1 MAKETSRMRRMA
13 CRSRRRSRRRTWKR
27 NRGKE
32 EEGNGPDGNG
42 KEKEAV
48 KKQHEHMCLPIKR
61 ADDDSEAGGVKE
73 DGLSQEEGREDVPEE
88 GGQGEGGRTVRRRLL
103 K

>member
-1 MAKETSRMRRMA
+1 
-13 CRSRRRSRRRTWKR
+13 
-27 NRGKE
+27 
-32 EEGNGPDGNG
+32 
-42 KEKEAV
+42 
-48 KKQHEHMCLPIKR
+48 MCLPIKR

-73 DGLSQEEGREDVPEE
+73 DGLPQEEGREEDVLEE